1 MGKKYDAEKEANVS
15 EAEKNIN
22 DIHTFMSDWDNVA
35 KYLLTYR
42 KNGQSRM
49 RPVNA
54 YMNGW
59 YVQSV
64 TQHLHLKTTHIKNN
78 NNVAY
83 LFSGMSPRERGN
95 DPVNVFIEGTAELI
109 EDQEQVFQ
117 FLDWRESVTQT
128 GLNTPGDDYTPFV
141 IQVRPRYIRVEG
153 FSGRRH
159 PVIFRDFS
167 KLLKP
172 ESIVP
177 QENFDIES
185 VIPEIGNY
193 KDPRS

>member
-1 MGKKYDAEKEANVS
+1 MGIKYDAEKEATQNELAS
-15 EAEKNIN
+15 NIEN
-22 DIHTFMSDWDNVA
+22 IHAFMSNWNDVA

-59 YVQSV
+59 HIQSV
-64 TQHLHLKTTHIKNN
+64 TQDLHIKTTHIKNN
-78 NNVAY
+78 QNVAY
-83 LFSGMSPRERGN
+83 LFSGMQPRERGN

-109 EDQEQVFQ
+109 EDQFEVDK
-117 FLDWRESVTQT
+117 FLKWREDKTHT

-141 IQVRPRYIRVEG
+141 IQVKPRYIRVEG

-159 PVIFRDFS
+159 PIIIRDFS
-167 KLLKP
+167 KLLEP
-172 ESIVP
+172 SSIVP
-177 QENFDIES
+177 EKNPDLS
-185 VIPEIGNY
+185 VINPELGTY
-193 KDPRS
+193 KDPR

>member
-1 MGKKYDAEKEANVS
+1 MGKKYDAEKEANAS
-15 EAEKNIN
+15 EAKKNL
-22 DIHTFMSDWDNVA
+22 DAIHTFMTDWDDVA

-42 KNGQSRM
+42 KNGQPRM

-59 YVQSV
+59 YIQSV
-64 TQHLHLKTTHIKNN
+64 TQNIHLKTAHIKNN
-78 NNVAY
+78 DNVAY

-95 DPVNVFIEGTAELI
+95 DPINVFIEGTAELI
-109 EDQEQVFQ
+109 EDQEQVFE
-117 FLDWRESVTQT
+117 FLEWRESITNT
-128 GLNTPGDDYTPFV
+128 GLNTPGDDYVPYV

-167 KLLKP
+167 NLVKP

-177 QENFDIES
+177 KEDFDISS
-185 VIPEIGNY
+185 VIPELGNY
-193 KDPRS
+193 KDPR

>member
-1 MGKKYDAEKEANVS
+1 MGKKYDAEKEANAS
-15 EAEKNIN
+15 EAIKNIN
-22 DIHTFMSDWDNVA
+22 AIHSFMTDWDNVA

-42 KNGQSRM
+42 KNGQPRM

-64 TQHLHLKTTHIKNN
+64 TQDLHLKTTHIRNN
-78 NNVAY
+78 ENVAY
-83 LFSGMSPRERGN
+83 LFSGMTPRERGN
-95 DPVNVFIEGTAELI
+95 DPVNIFIEGTAELI

-117 FLDWRESVTQT
+117 FLDWRESVTKT

-159 PVIFRDFS
+159 PVISLSYTHLTLPTICR
-167 KLLKP
+167 
-172 ESIVP
+172 V
-177 QENFDIES
+177 
-185 VIPEIGNY
+185 
-193 KDPRS
+193 

>member
-1 MGKKYDAEKEANVS
+1 MGKKYDAEKEANAS
-15 EAEKNIN
+15 EAQKNL
-22 DIHTFMSDWDNVA
+22 DAIHSFMSDWDDVA

-42 KNGQSRM
+42 KNGQPRM

-59 YVQSV
+59 YIQSV
-64 TQHLHLKTTHIKNN
+64 TQNIHLKTAHIRNN
-78 NNVAY
+78 DNVAY

-95 DPVNVFIEGTAELI
+95 DPINVFIEGSAELI
-109 EDQEQVFQ
+109 EDQEQVFA
-117 FLDWRESVTQT
+117 FLDWRESITNT
-128 GLNTPGDDYTPFV
+128 GLNTPGDDYVPYV

-153 FSGRRH
+153 FSGRRR

-167 KLLKP
+167 NLVKP

-177 QENFDIES
+177 KKDFDISS
-185 VIPEIGNY
+185 VIPELGNY
-193 KDPRS
+193 KDPR